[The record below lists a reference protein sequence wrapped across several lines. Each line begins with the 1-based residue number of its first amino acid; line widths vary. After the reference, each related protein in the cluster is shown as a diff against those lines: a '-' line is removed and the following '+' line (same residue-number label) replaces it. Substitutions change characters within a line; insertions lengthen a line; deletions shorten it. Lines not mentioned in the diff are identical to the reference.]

1 MIGAGGLDPE
11 ALARQAKGFY
21 NSGMPQMQLPV
32 FSDGVTPI
40 TNDVGYE
47 KKENTVVYYCGTMPV
62 FSHSVD
68 DLDSFR
74 MMVSQLYVN
83 GTVRQADLT
92 RAFQI
97 KPLALKRWV
106 KRYRAGGARA
116 FFQTRRGGSKPR
128 VLTADL
134 LDRAQRRLN
143 EGRRLSEIGAE
154 LGVSY
159 DVLRKAVADGRLSKP
174 AKKKRTARPTAPAQ
188 S

>member
-1 MIGAGGLDPE
+1 
-11 ALARQAKGFY
+11 
-21 NSGMPQMQLPV
+21 MPQMQLPV
-32 FSDGVTPI
+32 FYEGVNAI

-47 KKENTVVYYCGTMPV
+47 KKENKVVYYCGTMPV
-62 FSHSVD
+62 FSHAVD

-83 GTVRQADLT
+83 GTVRQANIT
-92 RAFQI
+92 RAFNI

-116 FFQTRRGGSKPR
+116 FFQARKGGSMPR

-134 LDRAQRRLN
+134 LARAQSRLN
-143 EGRRLSEIGAE
+143 EGRTLSEMSCE

-159 DVLRKAVADGRLSKP
+159 DVLRKAVGDGRLSKGS
-174 AKKKRTARPTAPAQ
+174 KKKRTARTA

>member
-1 MIGAGGLDPE
+1 
-11 ALARQAKGFY
+11 
-21 NSGMPQMQLPV
+21 MQLPI
-32 FSDGVTPI
+32 FLDGVNAI

-74 MMVSQLYVN
+74 MIVSQLYVN
-83 GTVRQADLT
+83 GTVRQANLT

-106 KRYRAGGARA
+106 KRYRADGARA
-116 FFQTRRGGSKPR
+116 FFQSRPRGSKPKI
-128 VLTADL
+128 LTPEVRA
-134 LDRAQRRLN
+134 RAQDRLDQ
-143 EGRRLSEIGAE
+143 GQSLSQIAGE
-154 LGVSY
+154 LALNY
-159 DVLRKAVADGRLSKP
+159 DVLRKAVADGRLKR
-174 AKKKRTARPTAPAQ
+174 AVKKKTRARMRSQAG